1 MRQEILDY
9 LQKIRPTK
17 IGMLLLA
24 GLILIIPFLIDL
36 LLRTAD
42 NRIMQKLSLTL
53 FTIRGFMLI
62 FLAVFV
68 YHLVFFTV
76 SLILKKV
83 GNKN

>member
-1 MRQEILDY
+1 MQQEILDY
-9 LQKIRPTK
+9 LKKIRPTK

-24 GLILIIPFLIDL
+24 GMILIIPSLIDL

-53 FTIRGFMLI
+53 FTIRGFVLI
-62 FLAVFV
+62 FLAVLV